1 MKINE
6 FNKAAKV
13 NEGALLDILIGPDAA
28 KRFSKNDERH
38 IEALKYFL
46 KDFVGDATT
55 SLANGITGGLVDPS
69 VTRELNLGPKPP
81 TTPSTSGATPPPTS
95 PPSTSGATPPSTSGA
110 TPSSSTATTA
120 SSAEQTAAAAQQHRK
135 DLGAAATNMNAAKAA
150 QAKPAFQRTADD
162 KLAMKAA
169 GLSED
174 DYRALNTI
182 FESIFSTM
190 YEEEEQ
196 PTETIGEYMIRWF
209 DTYME
214 GTNWKTKQGIILP
227 IIKDIEKTYNSDKG
241 RAAIEKLGR
250 VAWDMLGKAPSVP
263 AGAKD
268 IVPNREAPSAASGG
282 GKISTTSEII
292 SAIANLKKTNP
303 MEFNKLSDQLGAIIK

>member
-6 FNKAAKV
+6 LNQTAKV

-28 KRFSKNDERH
+28 KHFSKNDERH
-38 IEALKYFL
+38 IEALNYFL

-69 VTRELNLGPKPP
+69 VTRELTLGPKPP
-81 TTPSTSGATPPPTS
+81 TALTEPSDPSGTPPP
-95 PPSTSGATPPSTSGA
+95 ATPGTPPPA
-110 TPSSSTATTA
+110 TPAPAA

-135 DLGAAATNMNAAKAA
+135 DIGAAATNMDAGRAA

-169 GLSED
+169 GLSEQN
-174 DYRALNTI
+174 YRALNNI
-182 FESIFSTM
+182 FESIVSTM

-196 PTETIGEYMIRWF
+196 TTETIGEYMIRWF

-227 IIKDIEKTYNSDKG
+227 IIKDIEETYNADKG

-268 IVPNREAPSAASGG
+268 IVPAKTAGAAPSSG
-282 GKISTTSEII
+282 KMSTTSEII
-292 SAIANLKKTNP
+292 TAIANLKKTNP
-303 MEFNKLSDQLGAIIK
+303 MEFNKLSDQLGAFVK